1 MGTAKIFDAFSEPA
15 SIHVAMSAQR
25 LGDRESVRRRWY
37 FNRAQVPQR
46 VAILGE
52 GATVEAREVFRFFWL
67 GTHALRLS
75 QLSLTVRD
83 SVCQK

>member
-1 MGTAKIFDAFSEPA
+1 MGTAKIFNAFGEPA
-15 SIHVAMSAQR
+15 STHVAVSAQR

-37 FNRAQVPQR
+37 FNRAQVPER

-52 GATVEAREVFRFFWL
+52 GATVETREVFRFFWL

-75 QLSLTVRD
+75 Q
-83 SVCQK
+83 

>member
-15 SIHVAMSAQR
+15 SFQVAIVRNA
-25 LGDRESVRRRWY
+25 SVIAARPP
-37 FNRAQVPQR
+37 ALVVQPGVGSIA

-75 QLSLTVRD
+75 QQRLQHLLG
-83 SVCQK
+83 